1 MIVECLLSKA
11 RLVHDDPMTVRIALL
26 ILLLLLAG
34 PAAAGMPTLLA
45 DTAKKGGFSDAE
57 ISAAASQAQGRI
69 YAAESKGRQATVLGI
84 ARISASPAK
93 ITKNL
98 KSRNGLLKSPS
109 LQLIGAFS
117 NPAKRSDLA
126 KFRMPE
132 ADLDTLTDCE
142 VGDCKFKLGAEG
154 IANLNK
160 IDWDAPDAYDRVNAL
175 MKQGM
180 LAYAQNYQKRGN
192 AALLVAFD
200 KEERQSFA
208 DGSKK
213 LTGQLGLSNELIPKL
228 RNHLNQYPK
237 AGIPGAQDRIL
248 WTVRDYGYRP
258 ITSMVHSVI
267 YEAGEDN
274 PVDTLIVLKTLYSNH
289 YFHARQRLIGLWADT
304 EDPNATWVGYSD
316 RLLFDGEVGSL
327 KRKMLQSG
335 VVKNGQDRLE
345 RLRKEYE

>member
-1 MIVECLLSKA
+1 MI
-11 RLVHDDPMTVRIALL
+11 PRISP
-26 ILLLLLAG
+26 LLLVLVLVAPATAG
-34 PAAAGMPTLLA
+34 IPTLLA
-45 DTAKKGGFSDAE
+45 DTAEKGGFSDAE
-57 ISAAASQAQGRI
+57 IIDAGTSAQARI
-69 YAAESKGRQATVLGI
+69 YEAESKGRQATVLGI
-84 ARISASPAK
+84 ARISASPEK
-93 ITKNL
+93 ITTDL

-117 NPAKRSDLA
+117 NPAKMSDLA

-142 VGDCKFKLGAEG
+142 VGDCKFKLGEEG
-154 IANLNK
+154 IGNLEK
-160 IDWDAPDAYDRVNAL
+160 IDWDAPDAFDRVNAL

-180 LAYAQNYQKRGN
+180 LEYAQDYQKRGN
-192 AALLVAFD
+192 AALLVAVD

-208 DGSKK
+208 EGSKK
-213 LTGQLGLSNELIPKL
+213 LTGQLGLSLKLIPQI
-228 RNHLNQYPK
+228 RDHLNHYPK

-258 ITSMVHSVI
+258 ITSVVHSVI

-274 PVDTLIVLKTLYSNH
+274 PVDTLVVLKTVYSNH

-304 EDPNATWVGYSD
+304 EDPNVTWVGYSD

-327 KRKMLQSG
+327 KRRMLQSG